1 MIDRQMVRLFRD
13 RMQAVLDSLGHELHA
28 KIVVGNA
35 SYTPDNASF
44 KVEVAPV
51 QADGQVVDKSASDF
65 KRMAARY
72 SLAPSDLG
80 RQFSLDGKQF
90 ILTGLNPRC
99 RRYPILARGR
109 EDGKAWKL
117 PLDAVLFALRH

>member
-1 MIDRQMVRLFRD
+1 MLDRQTVRLFRE
-13 RMQAVLDSLGHELHA
+13 RMQEALDPLGNEIHA
-28 KIVVGNA
+28 KITVGNA
-35 SYTPDNASF
+35 SYTPGNASF
-44 KVEVAPV
+44 KIEVALV
-51 QADGQVVDKSASDF
+51 QADGQTINKSASNF

-72 SLAPSDLG
+72 SLAASDLG

-90 ILTGLNPRC
+90 IITGLNPRC

-109 EDGKAWKL
+109 ADGKIWKL